1 MNNANFKFAKPIN
14 EPVKTYAPGTSE
26 KASLKQALRQLS
38 TEEWD
43 IPLIIGGQEVRTG
56 NTGKVVMPHDH
67 KHVLATYHKAGEKEV
82 QMAIDAAMKAHR
94 EWSELP
100 WVERASLMMRVAE
113 LFATKYRYLLNA
125 SVMLGQSK
133 SPFQAEIDAPCELI
147 DFLRFSTFYAG
158 QLYEDQPYSDT
169 GILNRMEYRGL
180 EGFVFSLSPFNF
192 TSIALNLNM
201 GPAMMGNVAVWKPST
216 TAIHSNYLLMKV
228 FREAGLPDGVVNFI
242 PGQGSVIG
250 KVITASPDLG
260 GFHFT
265 GSTATFNTLWR
276 QMANNLEN
284 YKSYPKIVGET
295 GGKNYI
301 FVHPSS
307 PTLEVATAIVRGAFE
322 YQGQKCSAGS
332 RAYIPKSLWK
342 EIKDQVGDMLKE
354 IKMGDPQD
362 FTNFFN
368 AVIDEASFDNI
379 MSYIDYAKQAPD
391 AEVIFGGKGDKSVGY
406 FVEPTV
412 IQTTNPQ
419 FKTMT
424 EEIFGPVI
432 TIYVYEDNKY
442 EETLDI
448 CDKTS
453 PYALT
458 GSIFARERYAIQTA
472 MNKLRFSAGNF
483 YINDKCTG
491 AVIAQQPFGGSRA
504 SGTNDKAGGPL
515 NLVRWTNA
523 RTIKETFVPP
533 TDYKYPFLG
542 EE

>member
-1 MNNANFKFAKPIN
+1 MNNAIFRFPNPGN
-14 EPVKTYAPGTSE
+14 EPVKSYAPGSDE
-26 KASLKQALRQLS
+26 KRELKKALTQIC

-43 IPLIIGGQEVRTG
+43 IPLLIGGKEVRTG

-100 WVERASLMMRVAE
+100 WVERASIMLRIAE

-125 SVMLGQSK
+125 SVMMGQSK

-147 DFLRFSTFYAG
+147 DFLRYSTFYAG
-158 QLYEDQPYSDT
+158 QIYADQPYSDK
-169 GILNRMEYRGL
+169 GILNRMEYRAL

-192 TSIALNLNM
+192 TSIASNLNM

-228 FREAGLPDGVVNFI
+228 FQEAGLPDGVVNFI

-250 KVITASPDLG
+250 KVITASPDLA

-276 QMANNLEN
+276 QMGNNLET

-295 GGKNYI
+295 GGKNFI

-322 YQGQKCSAGS
+322 YQGQKCSATS

-342 EIKDQVGDMLKE
+342 EIKEQIAAQLSE

-362 FTNFFN
+362 FTHFFN
-368 AVIDEASFDNI
+368 AVIDETSFDNI
-379 MSYIDYAKQAPD
+379 KSYIDHAGQAND
-391 AEVIFGGKGDKSVGY
+391 AEIIFGGKCDKSVGY

-412 IQTTNPQ
+412 ILTTNPQ
-419 FKTMT
+419 YKSMV

-432 TIYVYEDNKY
+432 TVYVYDDNKY
-442 EETLDI
+442 EETLEL
-448 CDKTS
+448 CDRTS

-458 GSIFARERYAIQTA
+458 GSIFARDRYALQMA
-472 MNKLRFSAGNF
+472 FDKLRYSAGNF
-483 YINDKCTG
+483 YINDKSTG

-515 NLVRWTNA
+515 NLTRWTNA
-523 RTIKETFVPP
+523 RCIKEAFVPP
-533 TDYKYPFLG
+533 THFSYPFLG
-542 EE
+542 EK

>member
-1 MNNANFKFAKPIN
+1 MNNSIYRFHKPDN
-14 EPVKTYAPGTSE
+14 EPVFSYAPGTPE
-26 KASLKQALRQLS
+26 KAALKKTLKQVS
-38 TEEWD
+38 SEEWD
-43 IPLIIGGQEVRTG
+43 IPLIIGGKEVRTG

-67 KHVLATYHKAGEKEV
+67 KHVLATYHKAGENEV
-82 QMAIDAAMKAHR
+82 RMAIDAAMKAHK

-100 WVERASLMMRVAE
+100 WVERASVMMRVAE
-113 LFATKYRYLLNA
+113 LFTTKYRYLLNA

-147 DFLRFSTFYAG
+147 DFLRFSAFYAG
-158 QLYEDQPYSDT
+158 QLYADQPYSDK
-169 GILNRMEYRGL
+169 GILNRIEYRAL

-192 TSIALNLNM
+192 TSIAANLNM
-201 GPAMMGNVAVWKPST
+201 APAMMGNVAVWKPST

-228 FREAGLPDGVVNFI
+228 FQEAGLPDGVVNFI

-250 KVITASPDLG
+250 KVITSSPDLT

-276 QMANNLEN
+276 QMGNNLET

-295 GGKNYI
+295 GGKNFI

-307 PTLEVATAIVRGAFE
+307 PTVEVATAIVRGAFE

-332 RAYIPKSLWK
+332 RAYIPQSLWPKIK
-342 EIKDQVGDMLKE
+342 EQVGDMIKE

-379 MSYIDYAKQAPD
+379 MDYINHAKQATD
-391 AEVIFGGKGDKSVGY
+391 AEVIFGGNGDKSVGY

-412 IQTTNPQ
+412 ILTTNP
-419 FKTMT
+419 KYKSMM

-432 TIYVYEDNKY
+432 TIYVYDDNKY
-442 EETLDI
+442 EETLEL
-448 CDKTS
+448 CDSTS

-458 GSIFARERYAIQTA
+458 GSIFARDRYAIMTA
-472 MNKLRFSAGNF
+472 LDKLRYSAGNF
-483 YINDKCTG
+483 YINDKPTG

-515 NLVRWTNA
+515 NLIRWTNA

-533 TDYKYPFLG
+533 THFGYPFLG